1 MTDRPKIPVVVRRRP
16 VQDGASTKDVPDPS
30 GTRTVPTPARGVAR
44 DAVTREGAMR
54 DGPLLTPAQGV
65 SRGRA
70 FHAPNAIPAPRESS
84 PTPSRPIM
92 REAPVTAPN
101 VRTFGSSKV
110 RGGRPAHGIARGRG
124 TPAWG
129 QDRSRRVRA
138 PREIK
143 PPTPPKP
150 RPPMEVFPIDD
161 LTIKVLRAVVESTAR
176 NAALPQAS
184 TDPDFVPGATYR
196 DIRRVLSL
204 SWPDVRDAV
213 QRARPHQVLAVGRF
227 FGRFGPVFVIS
238 EYGKAVLAAADAG
251 QPLPEPP
258 EDIAKSLERARA
270 ARAAWDA
277 QMDQVG

>member
-1 MTDRPKIPVVVRRRP
+1 
-16 VQDGASTKDVPDPS
+16 
-30 GTRTVPTPARGVAR
+30 
-44 DAVTREGAMR
+44 
-54 DGPLLTPAQGV
+54 
-65 SRGRA
+65 
-70 FHAPNAIPAPRESS
+70 
-84 PTPSRPIM
+84 M
-92 REAPVTAPN
+92 REAPVVAPS
-101 VRTFGSSKV
+101 VRTFGSSKA
-110 RGGRPAHGIARGRG
+110 RGGTPAQGLPRGRG
-124 TPAWG
+124 GAPWA
-129 QDRSRRVRA
+129 QDRSKRLRG

-150 RPPMEVFPIDD
+150 RPPMEVFPIDE

-184 TDPDFVPGATYR
+184 TDAEFVPGATYR

-251 QPLPEPP
+251 QPTPEPP
-258 EDIAKSLERARA
+258 EDIAKSLEIARA

-277 QMDQVG
+277 QMDQAG